1 MNYNE
6 ILFSLSSEWLCRAI
20 AWDAL
25 GGVNKEENYL
35 RTVTGKPFSWD
46 PLSRGN
52 FPGGNYLGVFISI
65 QFFCGAIV

>member
-25 GGVNKEENYL
+25 GGNKQGGKLSADSYEE
-35 RTVTGKPFSWD
+35 
-46 PLSRGN
+46 
-52 FPGGNYLGVFISI
+52 
-65 QFFCGAIV
+65 AI